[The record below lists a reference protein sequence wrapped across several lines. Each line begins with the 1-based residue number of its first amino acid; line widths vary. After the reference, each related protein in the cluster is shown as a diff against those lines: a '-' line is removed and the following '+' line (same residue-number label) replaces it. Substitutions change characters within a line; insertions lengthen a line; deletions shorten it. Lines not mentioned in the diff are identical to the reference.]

1 MVGGVTLPI
10 AAIGASIGLLF
21 AGIVQMAEGRF
32 RLLGLHIPPGVALF
46 GPSILLSIYA
56 CLCRPT
62 QSTTL
67 EGQPI
72 IRRAQVCRSYRSRC
86 SMPRSRRPEFTR
98 RTADDHRRCSR

>member
-32 RLLGLHIPPGVALF
+32 RLLALHIPPGVALF
-46 GPSILLSIYA
+46 GSSILLSIYA

-62 QSTTL
+62 QSTDA
-67 EGQPI
+67 G
-72 IRRAQVCRSYRSRC
+72 
-86 SMPRSRRPEFTR
+86 
-98 RTADDHRRCSR
+98 RTADHSQSTSLPLVSVAMLDAAFTKTGIHKENR